1 MARRFYVRVQLV
13 ENLLLDKQSKEI
25 EQVVSAAV
33 STDASRQEAWELYEG
48 LLQFIEADRQ
58 ASKEGGQG

>member
-1 MARRFYVRVQLV
+1 MARRFYVRIQLV

-33 STDASRQEAWELYEG
+33 STDGTREEAWELYQD
-48 LLQFIEADRQ
+48 LLQLIEADRQ